1 VRYRRAL
8 LLAVAVP
15 TFLVAGVVHAQTA
28 ATPPPAAAA
37 PPAPAPSPAAAPAT
51 SAPATSEIPAAP
63 AAAPNEATTDAR
75 ALAETLF
82 FTGRGLMEGGRF
94 AQACL
99 KFAESYRL
107 DPAAGTLLNL
117 AVCHEKEGKIASSW
131 GEFRQAL
138 AEAKRANRPEREQL
152 AKDAIARLEPNLPF
166 VTITV
171 PKEVRV
177 PGLVIL
183 RNGVPLLEAAWD
195 TELPID
201 PGTNEITATAPDY
214 KPEKKSVTAA
224 IKQHVTI
231 TIDPLELAPVER
243 PPPPFWTAKRKL
255 GGGLFVGG
263 VVLTGV
269 GTIFGVMALGNKTT
283 SNNNCPTFDGELRC
297 TQAGVSAESSGKTD
311 AWVSDFGIGLG
322 VAALVTGGILFATGG
337 VHEETGPTPV
347 GVPPKEGKWDW
358 RFTSGPHGAQGFLL
372 QRSF

>member
-1 VRYRRAL
+1 MRYRHAL
-8 LLAVAVP
+8 ALALAVPAFLLADVA
-15 TFLVAGVVHAQTA
+15 HAQSA
-28 ATPPPAAAA
+28 PPPTAA
-37 PPAPAPSPAAAPAT
+37 PPGAPASPGALPASPA
-51 SAPATSEIPAAP
+51 S
-63 AAAPNEATTDAR
+63 APNETTTDAR

-82 FTGRGLMEGGRF
+82 FTGRGLMEGGRM

-117 AVCHEKEGKIASSW
+117 AVCHEKEGKIASAW

-152 AKDAIARLEPNLPF
+152 AKDAIARLEPDLPF
-166 VTITV
+166 VTIVV

-177 PGLVIL
+177 PGLQVF
-183 RNGVPLLEAAWD
+183 RNGVPLTEAAWD

-201 PGTNEITATAPDY
+201 PGTNEISASAPDY
-214 KPEKKSVTAA
+214 KLEKKTVTAA
-224 IKQHVTI
+224 TKQHVTI

-255 GGGLFVGG
+255 GGGLLVSG
-263 VVLTGV
+263 VVVAGV
-269 GTIFGVMALGNKTT
+269 GSIFGVLALNNKTT
-283 SNNNCPTFDGELRC
+283 SNNNCPTFDGDLRC
-297 TQAGVSAESSGKTD
+297 NQTGASAYSSWKTD
-311 AWVSDFGIGLG
+311 AWVADFGVGLG
-322 VAALVTGGILFATGG
+322 AAAIVVGGVLLITGG
-337 VHEETGPTPV
+337 VHEESGPAPA
-347 GVPPKEGKWDW
+347 GAPPKEGRWDW